1 MAKGGLGKGINALFN
16 QVDLSEETVEEIKIS
31 DLRPNPY
38 QPRKQFDDE
47 SLAELKESI
56 IQHGILQPIIVR
68 KSLKGYDIVAGE
80 RRYRAARLAGKETVP
95 AIVRDLSESLMRE
108 IALLE
113 NLQRED
119 LSPLE
124 EALAYDS
131 LLKHLDLT
139 QEQLAKRLGKSRP
152 HIANHLRLLTLPESI
167 QNLIAEGTLS
177 MGHGRTLLGLKNKN
191 KLEPLVKKVVEEQL
205 NVRQL
210 EQLIQQLNNNV
221 PRETKKKEPVQ
232 DVVLKERESYLQNYF
247 GTTVNIKRQK
257 KKGKIEIEFFSN
269 EDLERILE
277 LLSEREARCV
287 RL

>member
-80 RRYRAARLAGKETVP
+80 RRYRAAKLAGKETVP
-95 AIVRDLSESLMRE
+95 AIVRELSESLMRE

-131 LLKHLDLT
+131 LLKHLDIT

-167 QNLIAEGTLS
+167 QNLIVEGTLS

-210 EQLIQQLNNNV
+210 EQLIQQLNSNV

-277 LLSEREARCV
+277 LLSEREA
-287 RL
+287 

>member
-80 RRYRAARLAGKETVP
+80 RRYRAAKLAGKETVP

-177 MGHGRTLLGLKNKN
+177 MGHGRTLLGLKNKD

-277 LLSEREARCV
+277 LLSEREV
-287 RL
+287 

>member
-56 IQHGILQPIIVR
+56 IQHGILQPLIVR

-80 RRYRAARLAGKETVP
+80 RRYRAAKLAGKETVP

-210 EQLIQQLNNNV
+210 EQLIQQLNQNV

-277 LLSEREARCV
+277 LLSEREA
-287 RL
+287 

>member
-38 QPRKQFDDE
+38 QPRKQFNDE

-80 RRYRAARLAGKETVP
+80 RRYRAAKLAGKETVP

-277 LLSEREARCV
+277 LLSEREA
-287 RL
+287 

>member
-38 QPRKQFDDE
+38 QPRNQFDDE

-80 RRYRAARLAGKETVP
+80 RRYRAAKLAGKETVP

-191 KLEPLVKKVVEEQL
+191 KLEPLVQKVVEEQL

-277 LLSEREARCV
+277 LLSEREA
-287 RL
+287 

>member
-80 RRYRAARLAGKETVP
+80 RRYRAAKLAGKETVP
-95 AIVRDLSESLMRE
+95 AIVRELSESLMRE

-131 LLKHLDLT
+131 LLKHLDIT

-210 EQLIQQLNNNV
+210 EQLIQQLNSNV
-221 PRETKKKEPVQ
+221 PRETKKKDPVQ

-277 LLSEREARCV
+277 LLSEREA
-287 RL
+287 

>member
-1 MAKGGLGKGINALFN
+1 MAKGLGKGINALFN
-16 QVDLSEETVEEIKIS
+16 QVDLSEETVEEIKIA

-38 QPRKQFDDE
+38 QPRKHFDDE
-47 SLAELKESI
+47 ALAELKESVL
-56 IQHGILQPIIVR
+56 QHGILQPLIVR

-80 RRYRAARLAGKETVP
+80 RRFRAAKLAGLETVP
-95 AIVRDLSESLMRE
+95 AIVRELSEALMRE

-124 EALAYDS
+124 EAQAYDS

-152 HIANHLRLLTLPESI
+152 HIANHLRLLTLPENI
-167 QNLIAEGTLS
+167 QQLIAEGTLS

-191 KLEPLVKKVVEEQL
+191 KLEPLVQKVIAEQL

-210 EQLIQQLNNNV
+210 EQLIQQLNQNV
-221 PRETKKKEPVQ
+221 PRETKKKEPVK
-232 DVVLKERESYLQNYF
+232 DAVLKERESYLQNYF

-257 KKGKIEIEFFSN
+257 KKGKIEIEFSPMK
-269 EDLERILE
+269 ILTGF
-277 LLSEREARCV
+277 
-287 RL
+287 